1 MTDDSTDI
9 DWDDTSDKDLES
21 KTKPTQAPRT
31 NTSTI
36 TSTPATKPKGQLG
49 VIARIAGPHLR
60 SRYHYGRAHDRRR
73 QQPRRPWL
81 CARLSH
87 GSDSQDSRQHSS
99 ASQQT
104 SPGAIGRRNSRTS

>member
-21 KTKPTQAPRT
+21 KTKTTQAPRT

-49 VIARIAGPHLR
+49 VIARIAGPVVQAENMR
-60 SRYHYGRAHDRRR
+60 GARMYDVVRAGKEGLH
-73 QQPRRPWL
+73 
-81 CARLSH
+81 
-87 GSDSQDSRQHSS
+87 
-99 ASQQT
+99 
-104 SPGAIGRRNSRTS
+104 